1 MTILEQLYASSGSEV
16 IHDTLQI
23 TAGDQNYW
31 LTRGWDN
38 ITVTLEDGQQATF
51 EGCAIDIALPARNAD
66 GTQDLK
72 FAISNVDG
80 VVSDAIDRIL
90 DEMKSATLTFRRYIS
105 SDLSAPAASPYTLDV
120 KSGSWTATAVQVT
133 AGYPE
138 NRLKLM
144 STAILRCINGWSEMF
159 QGTARIDRTQLP
171 LN

>member
-38 ITVTLEDGQQATF
+38 ITATLEDGQQATF

-80 VVSDAIDRIL
+80 VVSDAIDKIL
-90 DEMKSATLTFRRYIS
+90 DEMTSATLTFRRYIS
-105 SDLSAPAASPYTLDV
+105 SDLSAPAASPYTL
-120 KSGSWTATAVQVT
+120 
-133 AGYPE
+133 
-138 NRLKLM
+138 
-144 STAILRCINGWSEMF
+144 
-159 QGTARIDRTQLP
+159 
-171 LN
+171 